1 MTTKEL
7 TDAMLLYRASIT
19 IYNKIIKTRVKD
31 THNIGGGVTT
41 CLLYAYDVPN
51 SGRSL
56 YTRITTDQE
65 LLSFCIYLIRIKI
78 QAFYVTKD

>member
-7 TDAMLLYRASIT
+7 TDAMLLYRASI
-19 IYNKIIKTRVKD
+19 IVYNKIIKTRVKD

-51 SGRSL
+51 SGR
-56 YTRITTDQE
+56 ITTDQE
-65 LLSFCIYLIRIKI
+65 LLAFCIYLIRIKI